1 MIIMSDQ
8 GPEQQSSNTEGKE
21 ISPSNELAAVAL
33 RSILEE
39 LRQPLSTFTSY
50 VGATEI
56 NNPGLLAFA
65 SSQIPTSTATLMGIL
80 ERYQPLLDKPEQ
92 IIPSPHKDDGTM
104 VLSVH
109 PLSEAQ
115 QNPPKIEP
123 TQP

>member
-1 MIIMSDQ
+1 MPDQ
-8 GPEQQSSNTEGKE
+8 GAEQSSNTEDKE
-21 ISPSNELAAVAL
+21 IPPSNELAAVAL

-80 ERYQPLLDKPEQ
+80 ERYQPLLDNPEQ
-92 IIPSPHKDDGTM
+92 IIPSRHKDDGTM

-109 PLSEAQ
+109 PLSVAQ
-115 QNPPKIEP
+115 QKLQNPEP
-123 TQP
+123 PQT